1 MPYRDA
7 KDKFRIGALDD
18 IMLALDDHQVN
29 VFNLG
34 FNPNNVRYQIC
45 LRNKTISWRM
55 GKETSINLRHNWW
68 MVNLLE
74 KLDVFGK
81 YIQCTRYPKAIA
93 IRNCQIHGHWQ
104 ILQGYHA

>member
-29 VFNLG
+29 AFNLG

-45 LRNKTISWRM
+45 LRNKTIS
-55 GKETSINLRHNWW
+55 
-68 MVNLLE
+68 
-74 KLDVFGK
+74 
-81 YIQCTRYPKAIA
+81 
-93 IRNCQIHGHWQ
+93 
-104 ILQGYHA
+104 

>member
-34 FNPNNVRYQIC
+34 FNPNNVRNTFC
-45 LRNKTISWRM
+45 LGNPSVSGRM
-55 GKETSINLRHNWW
+55 G
-68 MVNLLE
+68 E
-74 KLDVFGK
+74 KASLDF
-81 YIQCTRYPKAIA
+81 
-93 IRNCQIHGHWQ
+93 
-104 ILQGYHA
+104 